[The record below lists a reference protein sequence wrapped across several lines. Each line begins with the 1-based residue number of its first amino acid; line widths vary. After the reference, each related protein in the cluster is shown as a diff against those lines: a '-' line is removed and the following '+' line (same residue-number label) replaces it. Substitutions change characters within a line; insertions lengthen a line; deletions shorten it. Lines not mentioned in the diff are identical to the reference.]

1 MKGIHIGTT
10 TIKAF
15 IMTTFTAI
23 IITILSASLG
33 YAETPVTPV
42 PRLDIY
48 GIEEGDIIS
57 GELWFYYIGDRHTT
71 ETWTLTSPSVKI
83 SSTEGVYT
91 NTPPPQMNE
100 DFVLTITS
108 TDNFGNKN
116 EKVVHFTIN
125 QAAPRIKEA
134 MYMKRTKTEHHI
146 MYTVTPKDADRGIT
160 LLKDGK
166 NVSPDAYMMN
176 GVLALHEEGDYEVVI
191 NAEANGIH
199 AHKTLKLTVDKT
211 PPVIS
216 DLNVENGGVYVSTPI
231 LTYEMTGKGYV
242 ALDNTNNQGVVV
254 GGTAEAEPVDYVLTL
269 VTYDDVGNST
279 RKSIAYKVG
288 KDLTAVAYDAIRAED
303 YVTLDPVEKDRI
315 KDLNGKYYPASSINA
330 LLPSFVVKSSSYLV
344 TNHFKPISGLFAF
357 DSESTLQKGMTV
369 TLPYD
374 DRLTSDE
381 AKLSVYW
388 LDLANRKWVNLHPSL
403 NRTENTMTFFTKED
417 GYFIIG
423 EGHRTF
429 SDLVAVPEAKDAI
442 ETLASRGIL
451 NGRGGLYFEPLAEV
465 TRAELAAMFAEAL
478 SLRSGGPVGYYTD
491 LYSDWYA
498 DSLSLALSNKIIVS
512 PGQKVFP
519 MAYVTYED
527 MRGMLARALKHK
539 DMLDT
544 ERFSQFAFKAPEVH
558 VTRAEA
564 AVMIYTLLEV
574 IEQ

>member
-1 MKGIHIGTT
+1 MKVIHIRTT
-10 TIKAF
+10 LLRSLFKTFFAAF
-15 IMTTFTAI
+15 V
-23 IITILSASLG
+23 ITVLLSSIG
-33 YAETPVTPV
+33 YADTTVSKPT
-42 PRLDIY
+42 RLDIY

-71 ETWTLTSPSVKI
+71 ETWTLTSPSVDI

-91 NTPPPQMNE
+91 YTPPTQMNE
-100 DFVLTITS
+100 DFVLTVTS

-116 EKVVHFTIN
+116 VKAVHFTIN
-125 QAAPRIKEA
+125 QNAPRIKEA
-134 MYMKRTKTEHHI
+134 MYMKRTNTEHHI
-146 MYTVTPKDADRGIT
+146 LYTVTPKTADRGIT

-166 NVSPDAYMMN
+166 TVSPDAYMMN
-176 GVLALHEEGDYEVVI
+176 GVLVLHEEGDYEVVI

-216 DLNVENGGVYVSTPI
+216 DLNVENGGVYASTPV
-231 LTYEMTGKGYV
+231 LAYKMTGKESIS
-242 ALDNTNNQGVVV
+242 LDSSNNYRGAVV
-254 GGTAEAEPVDYVLTL
+254 GTTETDLVDYVLSLT
-269 VTYDDVGNST
+269 TYDDLGNST

-288 KDLTAVAYDAIRAED
+288 KDLTAVAYDAINAED
-303 YVTLDPVEKDRI
+303 YVTLDPVEKDMI
-315 KDLNGKYYPASSINA
+315 KELTGKYYPASSINA

-344 TNHFKPISGLFAF
+344 SNHFKPISGLFAF
-357 DSESTLQKGMTV
+357 DSESTLQKEMTI
-369 TLPYD
+369 TFPYD
-374 DRLTSDE
+374 ESVTTDE

-388 LDLANRKWVNLHPSL
+388 LDLANKKWVNLHPSL
-403 NRTENTMTFFTKED
+403 NRTENTMTFYTKED

-429 SDLVAVPEAKDAI
+429 SDLAAVPEAKDAI

-451 NGRGGLYFEPLAEV
+451 NGRGGEPLAEV
-465 TRAELAAMFAEAL
+465 TRAELAAMFKEAL
-478 SLRSGGPVGYYTD
+478 SLRSGGPVGYYMD

-519 MAYVTYED
+519 MAYVTYD
-527 MRGMLARALKHK
+527 DIRGMLARALKHK

-544 ERFSQFAFKAPEVH
+544 ERFSQFSFKAPEAY

-574 IEQ
+574 IE

>member
-1 MKGIHIGTT
+1 MKGIHIRTT
-10 TIKAF
+10 AFKAF
-15 IMTTFTAI
+15 IMTAFTALV
-23 IITILSASLG
+23 ITVLFSSIG
-33 YAETPVTPV
+33 YADTTV
-42 PRLDIY
+42 PKPTRLDIY

-91 NTPPPQMNE
+91 YTPPPQMNE
-100 DFVLTITS
+100 DFVLTVTS

-116 EKVVHFTIN
+116 VKAVHFTIN
-125 QAAPRIKEA
+125 QNAPRIKEA
-134 MYMKRTKTEHHI
+134 MYMKRTKKEHHI
-146 MYTVTPKDADRGIT
+146 LYTVTPKTADRGIT

-166 NVSPDAYMMN
+166 TVNPDAYMMN
-176 GVLALHEEGDYEVVI
+176 GVLVLHEEGDYEVVI

-216 DLNVENGGVYVSTPI
+216 DLNVENGGVYASTPV
-231 LTYEMTGKGYV
+231 LAYKMTGKESIS
-242 ALDNTNNQGVVV
+242 LDSSNNYRGAVV
-254 GGTAEAEPVDYVLTL
+254 GTAETDLVDYVLSLT
-269 VTYDDVGNST
+269 TYDDLGNST
-279 RKSIAYKVG
+279 RKTIAYKVG
-288 KDLTAVAYDAIRAED
+288 EDLVSVPYDAIRAED
-303 YVTLDPVEKDRI
+303 YVTLDPVEKDMI
-315 KDLNGKYYPASSINA
+315 KELNGKYYPASSINA

-369 TLPYD
+369 TLPYA
-374 DRLTSDE
+374 DRLTADE

-423 EGHRTF
+423 EGHRSF
-429 SDLVAVPEAKDAI
+429 SDLAAVPEAKDVI

-451 NGRGGLYFEPLAEV
+451 NGRGGLHFEPLAEV

-544 ERFSQFAFKAPEVH
+544 ERFSQFSFKAPEAY

-564 AVMIYTLLEV
+564 AVMIYTLLEI
-574 IEQ
+574 IE